1 MRCPACD
8 DADTRV
14 VDSRTTGESVR
25 RRRQCQACG
34 ERFTTHER
42 PERRTLWVVK
52 KDGRREPFARGKLL
66 HGLAL
71 ACRKRPI
78 DDAGLDAIARGVETR
93 LEQLREE
100 DVPASAV
107 GEAVMTELRD
117 VDEVAYVRFAS
128 VYGAFES
135 VEQFID
141 AIQPLREATADTSE
155 GA

>member
-8 DADTRV
+8 DAESRV
-14 VDSRTTGESVR
+14 VDSRTTGDAVR
-25 RRRQCQACG
+25 RRRECLACG

-42 PERRTLWVVK
+42 PEKRVLWVVK
-52 KDGRREPFARGKLL
+52 KDGRREPYARGKVL

-71 ACRKRPI
+71 ACRKRPV
-78 DDAGLDAIARGVETR
+78 DSARLDELARDVEHR
-93 LEQLREE
+93 LESRRES
-100 DVPASAV
+100 DIPASAV
-107 GEAVMTELRD
+107 GEAVMAALLV

-141 AIQPLREATADTSE
+141 AIQPLRDAEQS
-155 GA
+155 